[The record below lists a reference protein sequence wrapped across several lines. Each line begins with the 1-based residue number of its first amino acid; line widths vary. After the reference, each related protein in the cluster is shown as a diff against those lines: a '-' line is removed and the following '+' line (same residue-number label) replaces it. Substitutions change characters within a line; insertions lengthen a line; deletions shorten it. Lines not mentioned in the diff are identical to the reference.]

1 MKKLICCILAVA
13 LLLGVASAA
22 YATEVT
28 TCVVAADTVTASGAG
43 EVAVPVRI
51 VNNPGFTNFAITLDY
66 DRQALTLVRV
76 EGVAGD
82 ASGVNPQRKAPDGSV
97 SAFVTSASAQ
107 AVTGDVVLFTAV
119 FTVAQNFT
127 GTTRVTPVVSY
138 LRNNTALFSA
148 FEEITATATAGSV
161 EAKASVTL
169 GDVNGDG
176 SISAID
182 ITMVRMNMKNKY
194 TFSQAQLQAADVDG
208 SGKITALDVTMIS
221 MRMKN
226 KLSKFPGEK

>member
-22 YATEVT
+22 YAAEVT
-28 TCVVAADTVTASGAG
+28 TCVVAADTVTASGTE

-82 ASGVNPQRKAPDGSV
+82 ASGVNPQRKAPDSSV
-97 SAFVTSASAQ
+97 STFVTSASAQ

-138 LRNNTALFSA
+138 IRNNTALFSA

-161 EAKASVTL
+161 ETKASVTL

-182 ITMVRMNMKNKY
+182 ITMVRMCMKNKY
-194 TFSQAQLQAADVDG
+194 TLSQAQLQAADVDG
-208 SGKITALDVTMIS
+208 SGKITAIDVAMIS